1 MTYEILIICIFWTF
15 IYVLI
20 GCLVNAFIIVLE
32 AREKGEVIIDGQR
45 LKEVYQIFLWP
56 IAFIEYIIK
65 SWKKIKEPEQALL
78 FFIF

>member
-1 MTYEILIICIFWTF
+1 MTCQILLICIFWAF

-32 AREKGEVIIDGQR
+32 AREKGEVIIDGWR

-65 SWKKIKEPEQALL
+65 SWKKIKESE
-78 FFIF
+78 

>member
-1 MTYEILIICIFWTF
+1 MTSEILIICIFWTF

-32 AREKGEVIIDGQR
+32 AREKGEVIIDGWR

-56 IAFIEYIIK
+56 VALIECIIK
-65 SWKKIKEPEQALL
+65 SWKNINETSKEN
-78 FFIF
+78 

>member
-1 MTYEILIICIFWTF
+1 MTCQILLICIFWAF

-32 AREKGEVIIDGQR
+32 AREKGEVIIDGWR
-45 LKEVYQIFLWP
+45 LKEAYQIFLWP

-65 SWKKIKEPEQALL
+65 SWKKIKESE
-78 FFIF
+78 

>member
-1 MTYEILIICIFWTF
+1 MICQILLICIFWAF

-32 AREKGEVIIDGQR
+32 AREKGEVIIDGWR

-56 IAFIEYIIK
+56 VVFIEYIIK
-65 SWKKIKEPEQALL
+65 AWKNLNKTSKEN
-78 FFIF
+78 